1 MYEKPFAGFVGKA
14 EVTPVP
20 NQFFTMVLPRIEDI
34 DELKTVLHILWLLSR
49 RRGYPR
55 FVAREELLA
64 DSVLMNGITKGVGQ
78 GEETLTRALTLAVEH
93 GILLHL
99 EIQRGGKLEDVYL
112 INAETERNLVAKVER
127 GEVQSPDFM
136 VRKVKT
142 GDAFLQPNIF
152 ALYEQ
157 NIGILTPMIVEE
169 LKEAEKLYPHDW
181 IESAFREAVR
191 LNKRSWKYVARILER
206 WTTEGK
212 FNGKPK
218 RDSEKESDSAK
229 YVRGKYGHM
238 VRR

>member
-127 GEVQSPDFM
+127 G
-136 VRKVKT
+136 
-142 GDAFLQPNIF
+142 
-152 ALYEQ
+152 
-157 NIGILTPMIVEE
+157 
-169 LKEAEKLYPHDW
+169 
-181 IESAFREAVR
+181 
-191 LNKRSWKYVARILER
+191 LNF
-206 WTTEGK
+206 GC
-212 FNGKPK
+212 
-218 RDSEKESDSAK
+218 
-229 YVRGKYGHM
+229 
-238 VRR
+238 